1 MVNTTGANA
10 MRILLVEDSKTIR
23 MENERTLIKAGYEV
37 VCAEDGEQALAL
49 ARSEQPELIL
59 LDLLLPRIG
68 GVQVLRELKKDRTT
82 RDIPV
87 IIVSSLSGKN
97 HDKLLA
103 EGAEEYLEKSSIMPD
118 HKHNQLPHLLQE
130 IVCKINRKRGT
141 THLSVPLPR

>member
-1 MVNTTGANA
+1 VNLPMVNTTGANA

-87 IIVSSLSGKN
+87 IIVSSLSG
-97 HDKLLA
+97 
-103 EGAEEYLEKSSIMPD
+103 
-118 HKHNQLPHLLQE
+118 
-130 IVCKINRKRGT
+130 
-141 THLSVPLPR
+141 